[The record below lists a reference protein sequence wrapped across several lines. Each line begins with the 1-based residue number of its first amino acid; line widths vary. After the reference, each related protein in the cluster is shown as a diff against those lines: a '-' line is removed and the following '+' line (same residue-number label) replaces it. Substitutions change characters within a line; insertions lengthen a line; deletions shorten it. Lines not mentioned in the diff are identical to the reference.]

1 MSNDTITIPATLP
14 KKVAD
19 LLAMRGTIAT
29 LQTVRTMKVRKG
41 QAEVLKES
49 TFQCRLGSQ
58 YENLSAVKEKREN
71 GDLPAEP
78 QPMSWG
84 EWVEGCYP
92 HLKIHKGNYY
102 LRCSV
107 VHNNFIPKTIFYQ
120 NGKEISKEQAQ
131 AACLASEFYEKDNEC
146 FDIKIESLISVNGQV
161 FI

>member
-1 MSNDTITIPATLP
+1 MSNDTITIPSTLP
-14 KKVAD
+14 KKVVD

-49 TFQCRLGSQ
+49 TFQCRLGAG
-58 YENLSAVKEKREN
+58 YENLSAVVEKRES
-71 GDLPAEP
+71 GEMAAEP
-78 QPMSWG
+78 GKMAWG

-92 HLKIHKGNYY
+92 HLKTHKGNYY

-120 NGKEISKEQAQ
+120 NGKEISKDEAKVV
-131 AACLASEFYEKDNEC
+131 CLASEFYEKDNEC
-146 FDIKIESLISVNGQV
+146 FDIKIESLISVNGQIV
-161 FI
+161 L